1 MTNQHVLAPELRHG
15 TADAEIEGPGGRAAV
30 SRRRRGEIIRA
41 AVHVLGRAGCA
52 DTSMKEIARQAG
64 VAPGLLHYYFESK
77 DELLTAVVGDLQEQ
91 MTATW
96 TAAVT
101 GGDDP
106 LERLIAGLD
115 AVAARCGQEPQ
126 LWRAGLD
133 LSLLGLASPVILA
146 RCREL
151 RGAIVQAIEVEL
163 RGAMGRLPAYTL
175 VPPRDLAGAV
185 ASAIDGMALA
195 ALVEGRDPA
204 ASFRALKV
212 MLLSLVVAA
221 HVTAGQEPPVARLA
235 HLLRPR

>member
-1 MTNQHVLAPELRHG
+1 MPPAIAGVEVGAT
-15 TADAEIEGPGGRAAV
+15 GGRAAV

-41 AVHVLGRAGCA
+41 AVTVLGRAGCA
-52 DTSMKEIARQAG
+52 DTSMKEIAREAG

-77 DELLTAVVGDLQEQ
+77 DELLMAVVGHLQER

-96 TAAVT
+96 TAAVA
-101 GGDDP
+101 GGGDP

-115 AVAARCGQEPQ
+115 AVAARCGEEPQ

-133 LSLLGLASPVILA
+133 LSLLGLASPLILA

-151 RGAIVQAIEVEL
+151 RGAIVQAIEIEL
-163 RGAMGRLPAYTL
+163 RGALGRLPAYTL
-175 VPPRDLAGAV
+175 VPPSDLAAAV

-195 ALVEGRDPA
+195 ALVEERDPA

-221 HVTAGQEPPVARLA
+221 HVTAGQAPPLARLDQ
-235 HLLRPR
+235 LLRPR

>member
-1 MTNQHVLAPELRHG
+1 MVDAVIPHA
-15 TADAEIEGPGGRAAV
+15 TADAEVEGPGGRAAV

-41 AVHVLGRAGCA
+41 AVTVLGRAGCA
-52 DTSMKEIARQAG
+52 DTSMKEIAHQAG
-64 VAPGLLHYYFESK
+64 V
-77 DELLTAVVGDLQEQ
+77 AVVGDLQEQ

-96 TAAVT
+96 TAAVA

-115 AVAARCGQEPQ
+115 AIAARCGREPQ

-151 RGAIVQAIEVEL
+151 RGAMVQAIEVEL
-163 RGAMGRLPAYTL
+163 RGALGRLPAYTL

-185 ASAIDGMALA
+185 ASAVDGMALA
-195 ALVEGRDPA
+195 ALVEERDPA
-204 ASFRALKV
+204 PAFRALKV

>member
-1 MTNQHVLAPELRHG
+1 MHASSEAPLAPAH
-15 TADAEIEGPGGRAAV
+15 AEVEGPGGRAAV
-30 SRRRRGEIIRA
+30 GRRRRGEIIRA
-41 AVHVLGRAGCA
+41 AVAVLGRAGSA
-52 DTSMKEIARQAG
+52 DTSMKEIAHQAG
-64 VAPGLLHYYFESK
+64 VAPGLLHYYFVSK
-77 DELLTAVVGDLQEQ
+77 DELLVAVVGDLQEQ

-96 TAAVT
+96 RAAVA

-106 LERLIAGLD
+106 LERLVAGLD
-115 AVAARCGQEPQ
+115 AIASRCGREPQ

-133 LSLLGLASPVILA
+133 LALLGLASPLILA

-151 RGAIVQAIEVEL
+151 RGAIVQAVEVEL

-185 ASAIDGMALA
+185 AAAIDGMALA
-195 ALVEGRDPA
+195 ALVEERDPA

-221 HVTAGQEPPVARLA
+221 HVTAGQEPPVARLSE
-235 HLLRPR
+235 LLRPR